1 MTTEDALLAAVAAN
15 PADDLPRLVY
25 ADWCDENDRPVRAE
39 FIRLQI
45 EIAKK
50 ETLPREVVNLFA
62 HLWQRQQELLDA
74 HADELLGP
82 LAGVVQPLNY
92 EFRRGFLDWVALTLR
107 DFLNARDQLEPLVPV
122 PEVRVSHAAF
132 ALDEL
137 ASAPHAGLI
146 AELNAARD
154 DLYLGGGFSGVITA
168 ELVAAAPAL
177 ARLRRLFLAN
187 CNLGDDGVRELFT
200 PAAFPALTDL
210 DLTFNDVTDAGVID
224 LLNTGLPQ
232 RLKRLFLGGNPIGDQ
247 AAMELADRLGPVS
260 TFEHLNLRYGTNLG
274 RAGHAA
280 ILAAFGGRADLF

>member
-1 MTTEDALLAAVAAN
+1 MTTEDALLAAVAAH

-45 EIAKK
+45 EIANK
-50 ETLPREVVNLFA
+50 ETLPRATVNLFA
-62 HLWQRQQELLDA
+62 HLWKRQQEMLDEHTGA
-74 HADELLGP
+74 LLGP

-92 EFRRGFLDWVALTLR
+92 EFRRGFLDWVSLTLR
-107 DFLNARDQLEPLVPV
+107 DFLNSRERLEPLVPM

-146 AELNAARD
+146 AELSAARD
-154 DLYLGGGFSGVITA
+154 DLYLGGGFSGVIAA
-168 ELVAAAPAL
+168 ELAAAAPAL
-177 ARLRRLFLAN
+177 SRLRRLLLTN
-187 CNLGDDGVRELFT
+187 CNLGDGVAEVFR
-200 PAAFPALTDL
+200 PPAFPALTDL
-210 DLTFNDVTDAGVID
+210 DLTFNDLTDAGVID

-247 AAMELADRLGPVS
+247 GAMELADRLGPVP

-280 ILAAFGGRADLF
+280 ILAAFGGRVDLF